1 MHPRLVKNP
10 PATPLL
16 GHADGGPPSAQPPY
30 FVRTVDFVFAL
41 AEFDEPSARAALPPT
56 LGLKPGEPG
65 FFGAYS
71 APSGWGMAPFTA
83 FFVAVPVQG
92 HDSPDGSC
100 GYFMAEGFYSGRAGR
115 IMHGNYNR
123 RLVSG
128 YCRQWNDGTVWHSEA
143 GPGETH
149 AVSIRARPVSP
160 RPVTPLT
167 SGVHHYLGERAG
179 GGLNLYSVAYSA
191 EFHPVED
198 ISIDFTDE
206 ASPLL
211 RSLRPLAIPYAA
223 LLTEAPLTFSAPSMV
238 GPAVKGGNARSAQVA
253 LIDILSGQGRPAAL
267 VISDRSVM
275 YLNAEADEL
284 LHEGSAPGQFKVLRG
299 SEMRQLDRAI
309 FAAGNHA
316 LPSRPSLLRVPD
328 TARTLLVQIL
338 PVSAALA
345 GEPVT
350 LVLFSS
356 LEGPTRTD
364 PVPMLVLLGL
374 TPAEARIAAQV
385 GNGSSA
391 RQAAEA
397 LSLAENTV
405 RSSLQLV
412 YQKLGIGKQS
422 ELARI
427 VTRLEGFGAASLH
440 PSDQGVV

>member
-100 GYFMAEGFYSGRAGR
+100 GYFMAEGFYSGRAGQ

-128 YCRQWNDGTVWHSEA
+128 YCRQWNDGAVWHSEA

-149 AVSIRARPVSP
+149 AVSIRATPVLP

-167 SGVHHYLGERAG
+167 AGVHHYLGERAD
-179 GGLNLYSVAYSA
+179 GGLNLYSVTYSA
-191 EFHPVED
+191 EFHPVEEL
-198 ISIDFTDE
+198 SIDFTQE

-211 RSLRPLAIPYAA
+211 RSLRPLAIPYASQ
-223 LLTEAPLTFSAPSMV
+223 LTEAPLTFSAPSMV
-238 GPAVKGGNARSAQVA
+238 GPAAKGGSAQSAQVA
-253 LIDILSGQGRPAAL
+253 LIDILSRLGRPAAL
-267 VISDRSVM
+267 VTSDRRVIF
-275 YLNAEADEL
+275 LNAEADEL
-284 LHEGSAPGQFKVLRG
+284 LQEGSAPGKTKILRG
-299 SEMRQLDRAI
+299 REMRQLDRAI
-309 FAAGNHA
+309 PAAGSHA
-316 LPSRPSLLRVPD
+316 LPSGPILFRLPD
-328 TARTLLVQIL
+328 TARTLLMQIL

-345 GEPVT
+345 GEPAV
-350 LVLFSS
+350 LVLFADP
-356 LEGPTRTD
+356 EGPARTD
-364 PVPMLVLLGL
+364 PVPTLVLLGL

-385 GNGSSA
+385 GNGFSA

-427 VTRLEGFGAASLH
+427 VTRLEGLGAGSPH
-440 PSDQGVV
+440 PSDQGDV